1 MLFNNKEMTKRFR
14 KGELVR
20 VIRRGSFTLYSNP
33 KGPPPHLK
41 EFPVK
46 ELEEYHHPSNFLREN
61 FKNIEGKVGLIVYVE
76 KNLLDQPTGYRV
88 LIEGHELFCKSTVAI
103 KYFIR
108 AGNNNES
115 RRFGKV

>member
-1 MLFNNKEMTKRFR
+1 MTKKFR
-14 KGELVR
+14 KGDLIKV
-20 VIRRGSFTLYSNP
+20 VRRGNFTLYNNSN
-33 KGPPPHLK
+33 GPPPQLR
-41 EFPVK
+41 EFPVE
-46 ELEEYHHPSNFLREN
+46 ELEEYHHPHNFLREN

-108 AGNNNES
+108 AGQHDES
-115 RRFGKV
+115 RGSGEI